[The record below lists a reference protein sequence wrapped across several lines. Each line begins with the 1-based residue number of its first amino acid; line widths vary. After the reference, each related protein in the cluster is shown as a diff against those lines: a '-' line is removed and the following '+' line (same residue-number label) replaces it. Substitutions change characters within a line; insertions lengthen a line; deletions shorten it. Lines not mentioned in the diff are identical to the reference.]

1 VLTTTGTGWPHQ
13 LACAIRR
20 VDPVPLAAGIGRQPA
35 NVFPV
40 ERTPPAP
47 CARPSDEILAA
58 AAAPGMAGDG
68 AIAREPVVVGRDV
81 WKVYG
86 RDETAVSALQGV
98 SLEIYRGEMLAVM
111 GPSGCGKTTFL
122 NCFSGLDEI
131 TRGQITLEGVDLAG
145 MDDRTKSEYRAR
157 RVGFVF
163 QSYNLLP
170 VLSAAENV
178 EMPLLIAGVRGRE
191 ARERARTMLT
201 ELGLGDRLDRRPS
214 ELSGGQQQRV
224 SLARALVGRP
234 AIVWADE
241 PTGNLDE
248 EGSHQ
253 VTTLLRQLNRT
264 YQQTIVVVT
273 HDDAVAGACD
283 RTLRMRDGQFVS

>member
-1 VLTTTGTGWPHQ
+1 VMDS
-13 LACAIRR
+13 A
-20 VDPVPLAAGIGRQPA
+20 PA
-35 NVFPV
+35 TMP
-40 ERTPPAP
+40 
-47 CARPSDEILAA
+47 
-58 AAAPGMAGDG
+58 
-68 AIAREPVVVGRDV
+68 EPVVIGKDV

-86 RDETAVSALQGV
+86 SGDTQITALRGIDI
-98 SLEIYRGEMLAVM
+98 EISRGEMLAIM

-131 TRGQITLEGVDLAG
+131 NRGTITLEGVDLHS

-163 QSYNLLP
+163 QAYNLLP
-170 VLSAAENV
+170 VLSATENV
-178 EMPLLIAGVRGRE
+178 EMPLLIAGVPGRE

-201 ELGLGDRLDRRPS
+201 ELGLGDRLDRRPA

-224 SLARALVGRP
+224 SLARALVGHP

-248 EGSHQ
+248 GDSRQ
-253 VTTLLRQLNRT
+253 VTALLRQLNKT

-273 HDDAVAGACD
+273 HDATVASECD
-283 RTLRMRDGQFVS
+283 RTLHMRDGRFVS